1 MIKRK
6 MRQPSKTKR
15 WVGIDPDCKDVL
27 AFPYTVTVKAYKVA
41 AVPILLRAERHVR
54 EWLW

>member
-15 WVGIDPDCKDVL
+15 WVGIEPDCNDVL
-27 AFPYTVTVKAYKVA
+27 AFTYTVTVKAYKVA